1 MKIGIIPSIQEQ
13 YKNQFEYSCDIRLI
27 ELLKKTYKTTD
38 IILLTFNHKINNK
51 YKLIVISGAN
61 GNDLIN
67 YNKSKKNIIRN
78 KLDNKFFNLSQKH
91 NIAVLGICHGAQF
104 IAEKFKSSFQ
114 KKKHLGN
121 HQVQF
126 AKNKKTLI
134 VNSYHT
140 RIITKL
146 GKNLVPKAK
155 AYDKSI
161 ELFAHKTKKIIG
173 MVWHPERYK
182 KFKKID
188 LQILRR
194 LCS

>member
-1 MKIGIIPSIQEQ
+1 M
-13 YKNQFEYSCDIRLI
+13 
-27 ELLKKTYKTTD
+27 
-38 IILLTFNHKINNK
+38 
-51 YKLIVISGAN
+51 
-61 GNDLIN
+61 
-67 YNKSKKNIIRN
+67 
-78 KLDNKFFNLSQKH
+78 
-91 NIAVLGICHGAQF
+91 
-104 IAEKFKSSFQ
+104 
-114 KKKHLGN
+114 
-121 HQVQF
+121 QF